1 MLETVMKKTK
11 LTSIKILDGLYQ
23 DFKIAI
29 VNSPMTFQK
38 LANRSIHL
46 YLKDNDFREILDAD
60 DTLRI
65 TSGSRF

>member
-1 MLETVMKKTK
+1 MKKTK

-23 DFKIAI
+23 DFKISI
-29 VNSPMTFQK
+29 VNSSMTFQK

>member
-1 MLETVMKKTK
+1 MKKTK

-23 DFKIAI
+23 EFKISI

-46 YLKDNDFREILDAD
+46 YLKDNDFREILDTE
-60 DTLRI
+60 DTLKI
-65 TSGSRF
+65 VSGSRF

>member
-1 MLETVMKKTK
+1 MKKTK

-38 LANRSIHL
+38 LANRAIHL
-46 YLKDNDFREILDAD
+46 YLKDNDFREILDAS
-60 DTLRI
+60 DTLKI
-65 TSGSRF
+65 VSGSRF

>member
-1 MLETVMKKTK
+1 MKKTK

-29 VNSPMTFQK
+29 VNSSMTFQK

-46 YLKDNDFREILDAD
+46 YLNDDDFRETLDTE
-60 DTLRI
+60 DTLNI
-65 TSGSRF
+65 VSGSRF

>member
-1 MLETVMKKTK
+1 MKKTK
-11 LTSIKILDGLYQ
+11 LTSIKILEGLYQ
-23 DFKIAI
+23 EFKTAI
-29 VNSPMTFQK
+29 VNSSMTFQK

-65 TSGSRF
+65 VSGSRF

>member
-1 MLETVMKKTK
+1 MKKTK

-29 VNSPMTFQK
+29 VNSSMTFQK

-46 YLKDNDFREILDAD
+46 YLKDNDFKEIIDTE
-60 DTLRI
+60 DTLKI
-65 TSGSRF
+65 ASGSRF